1 MGSKGMED
9 GKAAKTRRAAAGA
22 SPQCRSPC
30 STSSKSPRCW
40 GGNMDKAGNGDIIG
54 LVGQLVGCDIS
65 DSMQRHRN
73 LEVSQISGNSHH
85 LVTIDGTPG
94 SACLLEHQRARKE
107 TT

>member
-1 MGSKGMED
+1 
-9 GKAAKTRRAAAGA
+9 
-22 SPQCRSPC
+22 
-30 STSSKSPRCW
+30 
-40 GGNMDKAGNGDIIG
+40 MDKAGNGDIIG
-54 LVGQLVGCDIS
+54 LVGQLVGFDMS

-94 SACLLEHQRARKE
+94 SACLLQHQRARKE